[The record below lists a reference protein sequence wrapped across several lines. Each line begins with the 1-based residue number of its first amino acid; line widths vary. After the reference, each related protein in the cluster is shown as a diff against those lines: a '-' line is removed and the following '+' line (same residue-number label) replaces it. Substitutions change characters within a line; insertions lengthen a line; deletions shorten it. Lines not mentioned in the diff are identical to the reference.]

1 MQKFDEFI
9 DEYLNEQDETVRS
22 EYEKA
27 KEDLLKHIINNALEQ
42 YQFALNQLL
51 NRIDQQLIELNDD
64 ELTYYFK
71 QVKQHIVER
80 PSIESKYLEF
90 YSRIFTKEYEFL
102 SDGATPDNIETVIN
116 IIASVSGKIKSLTM
130 FNNYNLVPEPPIE

>member
-1 MQKFDEFI
+1 M
-9 DEYLNEQDETVRS
+9 
-22 EYEKA
+22 
-27 KEDLLKHIINNALEQ
+27 NNALEQ

-51 NRIDQQLIELNDD
+51 NRIEQELDKTNDD
-64 ELTYYFK
+64 ELTYYFKQVK

-90 YSRIFTKEYEFL
+90 YSRVFTKEYEFL

-130 FNNYNLVPEPPIE
+130 FDS

>member
-1 MQKFDEFI
+1 MKKQKK
-9 DEYLNEQDETVRS
+9 N
-22 EYEKA
+22 
-27 KEDLLKHIINNALEQ
+27 LKHMNNTLEQ

-51 NRIDQQLIELNDD
+51 NRIEQELDKTNDD

-90 YSRIFTKEYEFL
+90 YSRVFTKECEFL
-102 SDGATPDNIETVIN
+102 SDDATPDNIETIIN
-116 IIASVSGKIKSLTM
+116 IIASVSGKIKTLTV
-130 FNNYNLVPEPPIE
+130 FDT

>member
-1 MQKFDEFI
+1 MQKFDEFL
-9 DEYLNEQDETVRS
+9 DEYLNEQNETVRS

-27 KEDLLKHIINNALEQ
+27 KEDLLKHMINNVLEQ
-42 YQFALNQLL
+42 YQFSL
-51 NRIDQQLIELNDD
+51 NRLLERLDQQLIELNDD

-80 PSIESKYLEF
+80 PSIDSKYLEF
-90 YSRIFTKEYEFL
+90 YSRVFTKEYEFL

-116 IIASVSGKIKSLTM
+116 IIASVSGKIKSLTV
-130 FNNYNLVPEPPIE
+130 FDK

>member
-1 MQKFDEFI
+1 M
-9 DEYLNEQDETVRS
+9 
-22 EYEKA
+22 
-27 KEDLLKHIINNALEQ
+27 NNALEQ

-51 NRIDQQLIELNDD
+51 NRIEQELDKTNDD

-90 YSRIFTKEYEFL
+90 YSRVFTKEYEFL
-102 SDGATPDNIETVIN
+102 SDDATPDNIETVIN
-116 IIASVSGKIKSLTM
+116 IIASVSGKIKTLTM
-130 FNNYNLVPEPPIE
+130 SDT

>member
-1 MQKFDEFI
+1 MTQTFDEFL

-27 KEDLLKHIINNALEQ
+27 KEDLLKHMINNVSEQ
-42 YQFALNQLL
+42 YQFSL
-51 NRIDQQLIELNDD
+51 NRLLERLDQQLIELNDD

-90 YSRIFTKEYEFL
+90 YSRVFTKEYEFL
-102 SDGATPDNIETVIN
+102 SDDATPDNIETVIN

-130 FNNYNLVPEPPIE
+130 SDT

>member
-1 MQKFDEFI
+1 MQKFDEFL
-9 DEYLNEQDETVRS
+9 DKYLNEQDETFRS
-22 EYEKA
+22 EYKKA
-27 KEDLLKHIINNALEQ
+27 KEDLLKHMNNNVLEQ
-42 YQFALNQLL
+42 YQFSL
-51 NRIDQQLIELNDD
+51 NRLLERLDQQLIELNDD

-90 YSRIFTKEYEFL
+90 YSRVFAKEYEFL
-102 SDGATPDNIETVIN
+102 SDDASPDNIETVIN

-130 FNNYNLVPEPPIE
+130 SGT

>member
-1 MQKFDEFI
+1 MD
-9 DEYLNEQDETVRS
+9 
-22 EYEKA
+22 
-27 KEDLLKHIINNALEQ
+27 NALEQ
-42 YQFALNQLL
+42 YRFALNQLL
-51 NRIDQQLIELNDD
+51 ERLDQRLIELNDD

-90 YSRIFTKEYEFL
+90 YSRVFTKEYEFL
-102 SDGATPDNIETVIN
+102 SDDATPDNIETVIN

-130 FNNYNLVPEPPIE
+130 SDN

>member
-1 MQKFDEFI
+1 MQKFDEFL

-27 KEDLLKHIINNALEQ
+27 KEDLLKHMINNVLEQ
-42 YQFALNQLL
+42 YQFSL
-51 NRIDQQLIELNDD
+51 NRLLERLDQQLIELNDD

-71 QVKQHIVER
+71 QVKQQIVER

-90 YSRIFTKEYEFL
+90 YSRVFTKEYEFL
-102 SDGATPDNIETVIN
+102 SDDATPDNIETVIN
-116 IIASVSGKIKSLTM
+116 IIASVSGKIKSLTV
-130 FNNYNLVPEPPIE
+130 FDK

>member
-1 MQKFDEFI
+1 MD
-9 DEYLNEQDETVRS
+9 
-22 EYEKA
+22 
-27 KEDLLKHIINNALEQ
+27 NALEQ
-42 YQFALNQLL
+42 YRFALNQLRERL
-51 NRIDQQLIELNDD
+51 DQRLIELNDD
-64 ELTYYFK
+64 ESTYYFK

-116 IIASVSGKIKSLTM
+116 IIASVSGKITSLTM
-130 FNNYNLVPEPPIE
+130 FDT

>member
-1 MQKFDEFI
+1 MQKFDEFL

-27 KEDLLKHIINNALEQ
+27 KEDLLKHMNNNVLEQ
-42 YQFALNQLL
+42 YQFSL
-51 NRIDQQLIELNDD
+51 NRLLERLDQQLIELNDD
-64 ELTYYFK
+64 ELTYYIK

-90 YSRIFTKEYEFL
+90 YSRVFTKEYEFL
-102 SDGATPDNIETVIN
+102 SDNASPDNIETVIN

-130 FNNYNLVPEPPIE
+130 SGT

>member
-1 MQKFDEFI
+1 M
-9 DEYLNEQDETVRS
+9 
-22 EYEKA
+22 
-27 KEDLLKHIINNALEQ
+27 NNALEQ

-51 NRIDQQLIELNDD
+51 ERLDQQLIESNDD

-90 YSRIFTKEYEFL
+90 YSRVFTKEYEFL
-102 SDGATPDNIETVIN
+102 SDDATPDNIETVIN
-116 IIASVSGKIKSLTM
+116 IIASVSGKIKTLTM
-130 FNNYNLVPEPPIE
+130 SDT

>member
-1 MQKFDEFI
+1 M
-9 DEYLNEQDETVRS
+9 
-22 EYEKA
+22 
-27 KEDLLKHIINNALEQ
+27 NNALEQ

-51 NRIDQQLIELNDD
+51 ERLDQQLIELNDD

-90 YSRIFTKEYEFL
+90 YSRVFTKEYEFL
-102 SDGATPDNIETVIN
+102 SDDATPDNIETVIN

-130 FNNYNLVPEPPIE
+130 SDN

>member
-1 MQKFDEFI
+1 MD
-9 DEYLNEQDETVRS
+9 
-22 EYEKA
+22 
-27 KEDLLKHIINNALEQ
+27 NALEQ
-42 YQFALNQLL
+42 YRFALNQLL
-51 NRIDQQLIELNDD
+51 ERLDQRLIELNDD

-90 YSRIFTKEYEFL
+90 YSRVFTKEYEFL
-102 SDGATPDNIETVIN
+102 SDDATPDNIETVIN

-130 FNNYNLVPEPPIE
+130 FDS

>member
-1 MQKFDEFI
+1 M
-9 DEYLNEQDETVRS
+9 
-22 EYEKA
+22 
-27 KEDLLKHIINNALEQ
+27 NNALEQ

-51 NRIDQQLIELNDD
+51 ERLDQQLIELNDD

-80 PSIESKYLEF
+80 PSIDSKYLEF
-90 YSRIFTKEYEFL
+90 YSRVFTKEYEFL

-116 IIASVSGKIKSLTM
+116 IIASVSGKIKSLTL
-130 FNNYNLVPEPPIE
+130 FDT